1 MQSDWRNA
9 LVKPKQLVSTGKVI
23 WIESEGEVSSPLRFV
38 LEDDKL
44 YFLRN
49 GRYER
54 VPPLSE
60 GQIVKVAGHPL
71 SKQTRSGE
79 ATAAV
84 HLVPSSEV
92 PRSVLLEL
100 AGTLYDPRLSPDENA
115 AKLEESLD
123 IACLEL
129 ID

>member
-1 MQSDWRNA
+1 M
-9 LVKPKQLVSTGKVI
+9 VKPKQLVSTGKVI

-49 GRYER
+49 GRFER

-60 GQIVKVAGHPL
+60 GQIVRVAGHPL

-79 ATAAV
+79 ATAVV
-84 HLVPSSEV
+84 HLVPPSEL

-100 AGTLYDPRLSPDENA
+100 SGTLYDPRLSSDANA
-115 AKLEESLD
+115 TRLEQSLD
-123 IACLEL
+123 VACLEL
-129 ID
+129 VD